1 MSRNDHIVGAL
12 QALTKSSP
20 DVEGAVLV
28 TMDGLP
34 LASALGGRA
43 DEDRVAAM
51 GAAALSMGSRIVS
64 ELQRGDMEQ
73 LLVKVSGGYVILMKA
88 GRETVLEVISTED
101 AKLGLLLYEMKVTAR
116 QLADYLR

>member
-1 MSRNDHIVGAL
+1 MSHNDHIIDAL

-51 GAAALSMGSRIVS
+51 GAAALSIGSRIVS

-73 LLVKVSGGYVILMKA
+73 LLVKGSGGYVILM
-88 GRETVLEVISTED
+88 
-101 AKLGLLLYEMKVTAR
+101 
-116 QLADYLR
+116 